1 MQYFTLFYLCLLTF
15 IQASP
20 PRDPE
25 KFRDECHAQ
34 HNVYRAEQ
42 CASPLQR
49 NSTLDTIAQAYC
61 NQMATSGQFAH
72 SNRTDIGEN
81 SYQKIPSDPNK
92 DNGIYSNV

>member
-42 CASPLQR
+42 CAGPLQR

-61 NQMATSGQFAH
+61 NQMAASGQFAH